1 MAESSRCHIRILD
14 GGDAEWQGRI
24 SALLYGH
31 TWLQD
36 FASYY
41 LDTELVETEKQIH
54 VTNI

>member
-14 GGDAEWQGRI
+14 GGDAEWQVRI

-41 LDTELVETEKQIH
+41 LDTELVETEKQFM
-54 VTNI
+54 